1 MSFPIKE
8 GSERGNVNPP
18 PATPKPADAT
28 PSQSSCEKKV
38 VCCEKCATL
47 SDDKASR
54 NAKLEAVERQLY
66 HLIGQI
72 RALKTA

>member
-8 GSERGNVNPP
+8 GSERGNRNPP
-18 PATPKPADAT
+18 PTTPKSADA
-28 PSQSSCEKKV
+28 PPVQSSCEKKV

-54 NAKLEAVERQLY
+54 NAKLEAIERQLY
-66 HLIGQI
+66 YLIGLI